1 MGHNGKNRLG
11 SKTPLNH
18 LCELEGL
25 LGADF
30 NYSCGAVLSILY
42 FQVLSQCPFI
52 QGII

>member
-1 MGHNGKNRLG
+1 MGKTDLG
-11 SKTPLNH
+11 SRTPLNH

-30 NYSCGAVLSILY
+30 NYSCDTVLNILY
-42 FQVLSQCPFI
+42 FQVLPQCPLI